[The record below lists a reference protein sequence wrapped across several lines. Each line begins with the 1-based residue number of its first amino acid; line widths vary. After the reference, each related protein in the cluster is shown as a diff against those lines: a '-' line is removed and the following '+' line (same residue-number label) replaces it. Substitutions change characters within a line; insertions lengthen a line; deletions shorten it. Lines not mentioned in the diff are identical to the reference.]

1 MTDRLNSYF
10 YDIESLTNAFTLS
23 CYRPDDERVDI
34 YYLVDDPGLT
44 GQDSIPFKK
53 MAAGEIRAKNQNFRG
68 DIYYLNL
75 HEQTANERLAQAFGL
90 SDARY
95 VNDPEAKSSFP
106 AAFRPTCDTDPDYS
120 PEKAPYFFWLQFH
133 QLRPDHAG
141 LLLHPHLV
149 AKCQRGQ
156 RPVSPNHR

>member
-120 PEKAPYFFWLQFH
+120 PEKAPYFFGYNSTNYDLTMLAYYFTRTW
-133 QLRPDHAG
+133 RPNADRKS
-141 LLLHPHLV
+141 V
-149 AKCQRGQ
+149 
-156 RPVSPNHR
+156 V